1 MIEKY
6 RSCLVIIMHLRGK
19 IIWYITDYVGIFGNT
34 SYGCLLLRLT
44 STHCSWPCGGPLFVF
59 LYFFRCEWVFA
70 GICFWYFP
78 LPAGALDL
86 RPWPFCRPG
95 RKLAL
100 AQIPAQCKP
109 LGIVPSC
116 IVFVR
121 ILFLYCYIFV
131 LHIYVLTLARI
142 PAHCKPLGILPS
154 YYNHKFGC
162 TLSIVFFDS
171 IDHNVNHL

>member
-6 RSCLVIIMHLRGK
+6 RSCLIIIIHLRGEILWG
-19 IIWYITDYVGIFGNT
+19 IIDYVAIFGNT
-34 SYGCLLLRLT
+34 RYGCLLLRFSFHTL
-44 STHCSWPCGGPLFVF
+44 LLALF
-59 LYFFRCEWVFA
+59 LYFCISSAASGYLRVFVS
-70 GICFWYFP
+70 GIFP
-78 LPAGALDL
+78 
-86 RPWPFCRPG
+86 CRPVLLTLG
-95 RKLAL
+95 LGHSVGLDESLRAL

-116 IVFVR
+116 IVFAR
-121 ILFLYCYIFV
+121 ILFYIVIFFV

-162 TLSIVFFDS
+162 ILSIVFLTAL
-171 IDHNVNHL
+171 ITM

>member
-95 RKLAL
+95 RKLTGPGTDPGTMQTTWNSAL
-100 AQIPAQCKP
+100 RYCFCPC
-109 LGIVPSC
+109 S
-116 IVFVR
+116 FF
-121 ILFLYCYIFV
+121 ILLFIIV
-131 LHIYVLTLARI
+131 LHIYVLTLAQI
-142 PAHCKPLGILPS
+142 PANCKPLGILPS

-162 TLSIVFFDS
+162 ILSIVFLTAL
-171 IDHNVNHL
+171 ITM